1 MALAVVDHPRH
12 ETHGHGSPAL
22 RAARRSASLVGI
34 IGRLLTSAS
43 AEGQVE
49 SSVYAER
56 AARTART
63 ILRVHGVDVRA
74 TGPAPDGPFV
84 VVSNHVSYLDP
95 LLVSS
100 VVPCISIAKGET
112 SAWPLV
118 GPGLRALGVV
128 FVRRG
133 DPYSGASALRHAWRA
148 LQSRVSVLNFPEGTT
163 SDGRSV
169 GPFRRGVFGVAAL
182 SQTPIL
188 PVRIAFDDGR
198 VPWFGGSTFAPHY
211 WKLAGVERV
220 LAHVRLGAPIEARR
234 GDDARALARR
244 AHDIVASL

>member
-1 MALAVVDHPRH
+1 MAAVALDQAHY
-12 ETHGHGSPAL
+12 EAGSPSL
-22 RAARRSASLVGI
+22 RAVRRSASLVGI

-43 AEGQVE
+43 AEGPVQPDVH
-49 SSVYAER
+49 AER

-63 ILRVHGVDVRA
+63 ILRVHGVDVR
-74 TGPAPDGPFV
+74 TSGPVPEGPFV

-133 DPYSGASALRHAWRA
+133 DPHSGAQALRHAWRA
-148 LQSRVSVLNFPEGTT
+148 LRSRVSVLNFPEGTT
-163 SDGRSV
+163 SDGHSV
-169 GPFRRGVFGVAAL
+169 GPFQRGVFGLAAL
-182 SQTPIL
+182 ADTPIL
-188 PVRIAFDDGR
+188 PVRIAFEDER
-198 VPWFGGSTFAPHY
+198 VPWFGGATFAPHY

-220 LAHVRLGAPIEARR
+220 TAQVRIGPAIGARR

-244 AHDIVASL
+244 VRDIVASL

>member
-1 MALAVVDHPRH
+1 MAVATFDDAQPDD
-12 ETHGHGSPAL
+12 GSPSL
-22 RAARRSASLVGI
+22 RAARRGASLVGI
-34 IGRLLTSAS
+34 IGRLLATAS
-43 AEGQVE
+43 AEGP
-49 SSVYAER
+49 STPTLYAER

-63 ILRVHGVDVRA
+63 ILAVHGVDVRT
-74 TGPAPDGPFV
+74 TGPVLDGPFI

-95 LLVSS
+95 LLVSA

-133 DPYSGASALRHAWRA
+133 DPYSGALALRQAWRA
-148 LQSRVSVLNFPEGTT
+148 VKGGVSVLNFPEGTT

-169 GPFRRGVFGVAAL
+169 GPFRRGVFGLAAL
-182 SQTPIL
+182 TQTPIL
-188 PVRIAFDDGR
+188 PVRIAFDDDR

-220 LAHVRLGAPIEARR
+220 AAHVRLGPAVATHR
-234 GDDARALARR
+234 GDDARALAKHV
-244 AHDIVASL
+244 HDIVASL

>member
-1 MALAVVDHPRH
+1 MAVATIEHAQDAQR
-12 ETHGHGSPAL
+12 EQGSAAL

-34 IGRLLTSAS
+34 IGRLLTAAS
-43 AEGQVE
+43 AEGDVE
-49 SSVYAER
+49 PRVFAER

-63 ILRVHGVDVRA
+63 ILRVHGVDVSS
-74 TGPAPDGPFV
+74 TGPATSGPFV

-112 SAWPLV
+112 SVWPLV

-133 DPYSGASALRHAWRA
+133 DPYSGASALRHGWRA
-148 LQSRVSVLNFPEGTT
+148 LRSRVSVLNFPEGTT
-163 SDGRSV
+163 SDGRTV
-169 GPFRRGVFGVAAL
+169 GSFHRGVFGLAAL
-182 SQTPIL
+182 SGTPIL
-188 PVRIAFDDGR
+188 PVRIVFEDER
-198 VPWFGGSTFAPHY
+198 VPWFGGATFAPHY

-220 LAHVRLGAPIEARR
+220 LAQVRIGAPMAARR
-234 GDDARALARR
+234 GDDARTLAKRV
-244 AHDIVASL
+244 HDVVASL

>member
-1 MALAVVDHPRH
+1 MALAAVDHRAQH
-12 ETHGHGSPAL
+12 DEEGSPAL
-22 RAARRSASLVGI
+22 RAATRSAALVGI
-34 IGRLLTSAS
+34 IGRLITSAS
-43 AEGQVE
+43 AEGPVQ

-63 ILRVHGVDVRA
+63 ILRVHGVDVR
-74 TGPAPDGPFV
+74 TSGPVPEGPFV

-95 LLVSS
+95 LLVSA

-133 DPYSGASALRHAWRA
+133 DPYSGATALRHAWRA
-148 LQSRVSVLNFPEGTT
+148 LRSRVSVLNFPEGTT
-163 SDGRSV
+163 SDGRAV
-169 GPFRRGVFGVAAL
+169 GPFRRGVFGLAAL
-182 SQTPIL
+182 SETPIL
-188 PVRIAFDDGR
+188 PVRIAFDDER

-220 LAHVRLGAPIEARR
+220 TAQVRIGTPIEVRQS
-234 GDDARALARR
+234 DDARALARHV
-244 AHDIVASL
+244 HDVVTAL